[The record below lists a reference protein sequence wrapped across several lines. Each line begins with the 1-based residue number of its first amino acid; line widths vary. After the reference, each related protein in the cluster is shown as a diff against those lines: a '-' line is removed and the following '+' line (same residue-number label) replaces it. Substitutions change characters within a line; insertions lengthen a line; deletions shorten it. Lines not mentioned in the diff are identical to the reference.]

1 MLIDELK
8 KAKLQAMKEH
18 NEDAKTAIS
27 MVVSSYL
34 NLSVDFKAKGKE
46 VSDAD
51 VVSLIQ
57 KTIKSLEEEKQM
69 YLDNS
74 REETAN
80 QIAKQVEA
88 IKVFLPKMMSE
99 EEIKKVIEGLED
111 KSIKNVMSTFKKD
124 YAGKVDMSLVS
135 RIAKSYN

>member
-135 RIAKSYN
+135 KIAKSYN

>member
-80 QIAKQVEA
+80 QIVKQVEA

-135 RIAKSYN
+135 KIAKSYN